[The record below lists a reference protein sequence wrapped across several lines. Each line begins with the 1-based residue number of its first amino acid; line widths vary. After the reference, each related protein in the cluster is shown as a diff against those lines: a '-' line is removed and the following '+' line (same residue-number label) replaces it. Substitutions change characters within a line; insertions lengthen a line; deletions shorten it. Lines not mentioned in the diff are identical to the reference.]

1 MDDFGVKSH
10 TELNELRL
18 RLIVGSKPKV
28 EARDR
33 RALSGSMG
41 RLNKA
46 WVKFS
51 RELRFEDL
59 VQRSLGRV

>member
-33 RALSGSMG
+33 RALSGAMG